1 MKTFQTKFKQK
12 QFLHLILVNDCEQF
26 SVSERALEFSKF
38 QYQNVFWKKI
48 LFALPQGILFLE
60 KDLVA
65 SQLRKI
71 KKTEEKEKRK
81 KITL

>member
-48 LFALPQGILFLE
+48 LFALP
-60 KDLVA
+60 
-65 SQLRKI
+65 
-71 KKTEEKEKRK
+71 
-81 KITL
+81 